1 MHDKCEDCDGNFTTR
16 TKITK
21 TIEIRQSTVSRLTR
35 SWAGSRYIIVLTVER
50 HYNRRFTDVND
61 TD

>member
-21 TIEIRQSTVSRLTR
+21 TSEIRQSTVCRLT
-35 SWAGSRYIIVLTVER
+35 AGSRYIIVLTVER
-50 HYNRRFTDVND
+50 HCNRRFTDVND